1 MLEDRQALAASEPI
15 QRRALTHRVLATVL
29 LFAGVGVALAVA
41 CVREA
46 GSPETPLRSPAPGGS
61 APATLASAVQAPR
74 CAPPK
79 PAAGTTRLAVIGDYG
94 YAGPDAAR
102 VAALVRSRSPEFVI
116 TTGDNNY
123 AYGEASTIDA
133 NIGQYYSAFICPY
146 VGGYG
151 KGGSENRFFP
161 SLGNHDWYTRSLPY
175 LSYFELPG
183 NERYYDFVWGNVHLF
198 AIDSDPHEPDGITA
212 DSSQARWL
220 KSRLAASTTRWQI
233 VYFHHPPFS
242 SGSHGSSPELRWPF
256 AQWGADLVLA
266 GHDHHYERLELGG
279 VTYIVNGLGG
289 RSIYRVGEPIP
300 GSVVRYAGGY
310 GAQFI
315 EASPTRLVSRFY
327 NVDSKL
333 IDERVLGD

>member
-1 MLEDRQALAASEPI
+1 LAAGEPP
-15 QRRALTHRVLATVL
+15 QRRALIQRVLTTVL
-29 LFAGVGVALAVA
+29 LLAGVGVALVIA

-46 GSPETPLRSPAPGGS
+46 RSPDGPTFAIATEVPRGSP
-61 APATLASAVQAPR
+61 ATSLARTAQAPR

-94 YAGPDAAR
+94 YVGTHAAR

-123 AYGEASTIDA
+123 TYGEASTIDA
-133 NIGQYYSAFICPY
+133 NIGQYYSDYICPY
-146 VGGYG
+146 IGAYG
-151 KGGSENRFFP
+151 KGASENRFFP

-198 AIDSDPHEPDGITA
+198 AIDSDPHEPAGITA
-212 DSSQARWL
+212 DSSQASWL
-220 KSRLAASTTRWQI
+220 KSRLAASKTRWQI

-266 GHDHHYERLELGG
+266 GHDHHYERVELDG

-289 RSIYRVGEPIP
+289 RSIYRVGAPIR

-315 EASPTRLVSRFY
+315 EASATRLVSRFY
-327 NVDSKL
+327 TVDSKL